1 MAMSNSTKF
10 EVNHKQE
17 NELDFLYL
25 RGYLDAHTAPDLED
39 AIGNLVRSGKH
50 KIVINL
56 RDLDYISSA
65 GLGVFMAFIEEI
77 RESGG
82 DIKLA
87 ELKPKVFTVFDLLG
101 FPMLFDIEPNE
112 KDIILM
118 FAENPGF
125 IERK

>member
-1 MAMSNSTKF
+1 MSNSTKF
-10 EVNHKQE
+10 EVNHKHE
-17 NELDFLYL
+17 GELEFLYL

-39 AIGNLVRSGKH
+39 AIGNLVKGGKN

-56 RDLDYISSA
+56 RELDYISSA

-101 FPMLFDIEPNE
+101 FPMLFDIEPSE
-112 KDIILM
+112 KDIIQR
-118 FAENPGF
+118 FNDNPGF

>member
-1 MAMSNSTKF
+1 MSNSTKF
-10 EVNHKQE
+10 EVNHKHDS
-17 NELDFLYL
+17 ELEFLYL

-39 AIGNLVRSGKH
+39 AIGNLVKGGKN
-50 KIVINL
+50 KIIINL
-56 RDLDYISSA
+56 KDLDYISSA

-112 KDIILM
+112 KDIIQK
-118 FAENPGF
+118 FNDNPGF